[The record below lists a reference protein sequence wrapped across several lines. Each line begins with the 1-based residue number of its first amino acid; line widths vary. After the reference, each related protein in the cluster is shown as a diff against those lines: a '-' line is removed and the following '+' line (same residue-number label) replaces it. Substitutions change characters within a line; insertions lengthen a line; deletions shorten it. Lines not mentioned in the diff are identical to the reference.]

1 MSAINQM
8 LRDLDARTQSTVF
21 VTPNAIP
28 LLPEPS
34 ILPWRRIGSGLAV
47 LLTAGV
53 AGWAANHWLLV
64 PEAAPAV
71 VDSSPTV
78 APAALVRSQPAVAR
92 IEPVLKPVP
101 VPETSLHPVVI
112 RLAPTLE
119 PKTVL
124 QPTLALAVA
133 PPARLPDRV
142 TPPVEKTPVV
152 DTTAWLARA
161 QQHRQDGEISSAI
174 EVLKEGFRLN
184 HDLQL
189 VLALGKLLAETGQ
202 SAEAIQA
209 LTQGQS
215 AARAGDHALMGS
227 LLARTG
233 QHEGAVTAFRR
244 ALALDATRGGW
255 WLGLG
260 VSLEALGQTDAA
272 RDAFTQARQYG
283 QFNTD
288 VMQFLNQRLSR

>member
-8 LRDLDARTQSTVF
+8 LRDLDARTQSTVLI
-21 VTPNAIP
+21 TPDAIP
-28 LLPEPS
+28 LLAEPPG
-34 ILPWRRIGSGLAV
+34 LPWRRLGSGLAV

-64 PEAAPAV
+64 PGAAPAV
-71 VDSSPTV
+71 VDSSRTV
-78 APAALVRSQPAVAR
+78 APAEPVRPQPVVAR
-92 IEPVLKPVP
+92 VEPVLKPVP
-101 VPETSLHPVVI
+101 VLDTNLHPVVI
-112 RLAPTLE
+112 RLAPALK
-119 PKTVL
+119 PKAAL
-124 QPTLALAVA
+124 QPTPVLAVA
-133 PPARLPDRV
+133 PPARVFDRV
-142 TPPVEKTPVV
+142 TLPVEKIPVV
-152 DTTAWLARA
+152 DTQVWLARA
-161 QQHRQDGEISSAI
+161 QQHRQNGETSSAI
-174 EVLKEGFRLN
+174 EVLKEGFRLS

-215 AARAGDHALMGS
+215 VARASDHALMGS

-233 QHEGAVTAFRR
+233 QHEGAVVAFRR
-244 ALALDATRGGW
+244 ALAQDATRGGW

-260 VSLEALGQTDAA
+260 VSLEALGQPDGA
-272 RDAFTQARQYG
+272 RDAFAQAREHG
-283 QFNTD
+283 QFNAD